1 MFLAQA
7 YWAAGQFDLRLIL
20 IGSLMAWA
28 AFTLLIAM
36 GLVITS
42 RRWANVSLY
51 FHFHLLDSNTNPI
64 HQDSVP
70 FITGKNALSILYQQY
85 RFIIDGPGL
94 IKEGYAL
101 YSDGLFEIPRTF
113 RPGQVILCK
122 PELIEELKNA
132 CRTVAS
138 PEPWID
144 QLLQISHVMPGY
156 FPKGGG
162 WPAIAKTTP
171 GVIRG
176 TVYKNLDRYVPSM
189 NEAVLEQ
196 LGKLEF
202 TGDGELLFLSLLL
215 VLVGLFLIIISRMF
229 GWLL

>member
-1 MFLAQA
+1 M
-7 YWAAGQFDLRLIL
+7 
-20 IGSLMAWA
+20 
-28 AFTLLIAM
+28 
-36 GLVITS
+36 LVSTFIPSPWSKYLSPT
-42 RRWANVSLY
+42 
-51 FHFHLLDSNTNPI
+51 
-64 HQDSVP
+64 QDNVP
-70 FITGKNALSILYQQY
+70 FITGKNPLSILYQQY
-85 RFIIDGPGL
+85 RFIFDGPGL

-122 PELIEELKNA
+122 PELIEELKNS
-132 CRTVAS
+132 CRTVVS

-176 TVYKNLDRYVPSM
+176 TVYKKLDQYIPSM
-189 NEAVLEQ
+189 NEAVISQFET
-196 LGKLEF
+196 LEF
-202 TGDGELLFLSLLL
+202 KGDGESISLF
-215 VLVGLFLIIISRMF
+215 VIG
-229 GWLL
+229 